1 MDLKTLL
8 ILSLIVL
15 SYQNPINDLLIDESD
30 DEYSER
36 VGFFPFA
43 SKITEKIYLGS
54 VLNAWDKWELKY
66 DNISHVLC
74 CAIQLKAYYPDDFEY
89 KLLDLYDV
97 PEEDIVRY
105 FYDSIQFIDSATGN
119 VFVHC
124 RVGKSRS
131 ASNVIA
137 YLMYK
142 EKKGFDE
149 VFKYVRYHRWIVY
162 PNSGFIEQLKN
173 LDVYFKKSNYDLDG
187 LKGMTRTSLEEWIK
201 TH

>member
-1 MDLKTLL
+1 MNPKLL
-8 ILSLIVL
+8 ILLSLIL
-15 SYQNPINDLLIDESD
+15 ISTQEDISSLQIDETEED
-30 DEYSER
+30 FEEI
-36 VGFFPFA
+36 VEFFPYA
-43 SKITEKIYLGS
+43 SKITDKIYLGS

-66 DNISHVLC
+66 YKISHVLC

-149 VFKYVRYHRWIVY
+149 VFKYVRHHRWIVY

-173 LDVYFKKSNYDLDG
+173 LDVYFQKSNYDLDG